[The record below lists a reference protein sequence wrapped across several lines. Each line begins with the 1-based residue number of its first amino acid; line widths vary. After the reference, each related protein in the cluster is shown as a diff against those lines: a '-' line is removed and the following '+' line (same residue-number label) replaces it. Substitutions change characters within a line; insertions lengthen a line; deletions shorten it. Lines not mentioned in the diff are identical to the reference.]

1 MIPQPVVNWSHS
13 HRLVRRRIPVQVSY
27 ESDIRRA
34 MELMVEAAG
43 EESRVLSSPA
53 PRTLLKEFA
62 ADGVNLELRMWIEDP
77 QNGVS
82 NIASDVM
89 LHIWDKFHAE
99 GIEFPYP
106 QRVVHLKTDGPTPKI
121 AVVAADGDIDDAEIE
136 TDEAILAEA
145 DAVKDKTTDG
155 DSKKD

>member
-1 MIPQPVVNWSHS
+1 MITQPVINWSHS

-43 EESRVLSSPA
+43 EESRVLSSPE
-53 PRTLLKEFA
+53 PRTLLKNFG
-62 ADGVNLELRMWIEDP
+62 ADGVDLELRMWIEDP

-89 LHIWDKFHAE
+89 LHIWDKFHEE

-106 QRVVHLKTDGPTPKI
+106 QRVVHFKTDGPLPKI
-121 AVVAADGDIDDAEIE
+121 AVVPPNYEEGELE

-145 DAVKDKTTDG
+145 EAGKAEKTDG
-155 DSKKD
+155 ENKAD